1 MFNICAPASF
11 PKGIKGH
18 ANMYLFY
25 FLFLEERSFNKLQ
38 IVSEKCKQINVKKS
52 NHILTLKIHT
62 AIIRAICQAVG
73 YLSTLLGG
81 PKGMPVPCDAG

>member
-1 MFNICAPASF
+1 MFNICEPASF

-25 FLFLEERSFNKLQ
+25 FLEERSFNKLQ

-52 NHILTLKIHT
+52 NHILALKIHT

-73 YLSTLLGG
+73 YLSTLKGG
-81 PKGMPVPCDAG
+81 PKGMPVPHDAG